1 MSRRALPAVLTALAL
16 TLSLAGPAHA
26 APSAPSGL
34 QAARTSFWVRALT
47 WLGRLIGPVQL
58 TESDK
63 GGLIDPNGN
72 H

>member
-26 APSAPSGL
+26 ALSAPSGH
-34 QAARTSFWVRALT
+34 QADHASFWTRTLT
-47 WLGRLIGPVQL
+47 WLSSLIGSVQL
-58 TESDK
+58 TEPDK
-63 GGLIDPNGN
+63 GGMIDPNGN